1 MDDLSDI
8 APGAQVRAGDD
19 QVIGMVAESEGAGTS
34 AARRDS
40 IVVLA
45 QDGAAD
51 YRIPLSAVRSVDR
64 ASTPPTVYLTLAPGD
79 LRAYQGLSATQTTQT
94 IRSTQTTA
102 GQAGQSAQTTRT
114 MGREEWRPQTDD
126 ATLRIPVIGEELTVQ
141 TQEVRRGTVRIHKG
155 TETLEQALT
164 VPVYYQEAVV
174 ERIPVDRYDPD
185 AALDA
190 HETIIPVYEEQ
201 LVVEKRTVVIEYI
214 RLRTTRVT
222 EEQTVRGTLRREVV
236 TVTQEEGARR

>member
-8 APGAQVRAGDD
+8 APGAQVRAGND
-19 QVIGMVAESEGAGTS
+19 QVIGTVAESEGVGTS

-64 ASTPPTVYLTLAPGD
+64 NSTPPTVYLTLAPGD
-79 LRAYQGLSATQTTQT
+79 LSAYQGLSATQTTQT
-94 IRSTQTTA
+94 IRAAAATQT
-102 GQAGQSAQTTRT
+102 AQTTRS
-114 MGREEWRPQTDD
+114 MGHEVWRPQEDD
-126 ATLRIPVIGEELTVQ
+126 ATLRIPVIGEELTVR
-141 TQEVRRGTVRIHKG
+141 TQEVQRGMVHIHKG
-155 TETLEQALT
+155 TETVEQAMT

-185 AALDA
+185 AALDPN
-190 HETIIPVYEEQ
+190 ETIIPVLEEQ
-201 LVVEKRTVVIEYI
+201 LVVEKRTIVTEYI
-214 RLRTTRVT
+214 RIRTTRVT
-222 EEQTVRGTLRREVV
+222 EEQTVSDTLRREVV